1 MLFRSELNNQKDD
14 IKPDT
19 ESKKFLKQVNKQRE
33 ELVNQRELYNI
44 ALILLKDGGIKAQI
58 IKQYIPIMNKLINGY
73 LEQMEFFCQFQLN
86 ENFEESIK
94 SRYRDEFSFT
104 SFSEGEKMR
113 INLALLFA
121 WREVAR
127 MRNSAS
133 CNILVL
139 DEVMD
144 SSLDS
149 NGTDE
154 FIKII
159 KSISK
164 NNNIIIISHKSDQ
177 IQDKFDRTIR
187 FEKVKNFSRIANQ

>member
-1 MLFRSELNNQKDD
+1 
-14 IKPDT
+14 
-19 ESKKFLKQVNKQRE
+19 
-33 ELVNQRELYNI
+33 
-44 ALILLKDGGIKAQI
+44 
-58 IKQYIPIMNKLINGY
+58 MNKLINGY

-187 FEKVKNFSRIANQ
+187 FEKVKNFSKIANQ